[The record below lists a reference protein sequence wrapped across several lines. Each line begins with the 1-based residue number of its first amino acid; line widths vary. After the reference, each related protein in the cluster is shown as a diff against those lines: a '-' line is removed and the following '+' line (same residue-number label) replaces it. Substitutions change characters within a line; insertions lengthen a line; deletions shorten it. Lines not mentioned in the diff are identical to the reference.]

1 MSKNSEW
8 GVLRSHANKKPKKR
22 TEARECCKM
31 CFKVENSPSL
41 IDEVVALFEL
51 PLLINDVT
59 EKTLNEF
66 RFYAQVPTS
75 VRNIGGHILSKHDV
89 YEDG

>member
-1 MSKNSEW
+1 
-8 GVLRSHANKKPKKR
+8 
-22 TEARECCKM
+22 M
-31 CFKVENSPSL
+31 CVKFENSPSL
-41 IDEVVALFEL
+41 IDEVVVLFGL
-51 PLLINDVT
+51 PLLIND
-59 EKTLNEF
+59 EIDKTRNEF

>member
-1 MSKNSEW
+1 
-8 GVLRSHANKKPKKR
+8 
-22 TEARECCKM
+22 M
-31 CFKVENSPSL
+31 CVKVENSPSL
-41 IDEVVALFEL
+41 TDEVVALFEL
-51 PLLINDVT
+51 PLLIND
-59 EKTLNEF
+59 EIDKTRYEF